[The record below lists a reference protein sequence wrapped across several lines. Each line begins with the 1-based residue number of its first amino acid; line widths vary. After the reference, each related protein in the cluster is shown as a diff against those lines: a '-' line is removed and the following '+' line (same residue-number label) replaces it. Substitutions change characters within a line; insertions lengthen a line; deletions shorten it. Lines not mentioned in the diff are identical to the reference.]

1 MPDIVDLPDNTE
13 HRRCSNVSSPPET
26 LAPKCQTAE
35 ILGENV
41 ADLALYPSPT
51 GPLPMEILKALDFA
65 IDVTI

>member
-1 MPDIVDLPDNTE
+1 MF
-13 HRRCSNVSSPPET
+13 HHPPET